1 MLNKSEGNFFLK
13 MFSRKSKLNGDLPKP
28 PTKAEILEDLE
39 TFSLDHIALDRTRRR
54 FGDENS
60 IGAFSTSDSSLNAGD
75 SSKTGKRESKDP
87 ENELN
92 EWWDT
97 FEKFL
102 SDIDKLELYK
112 KQLDVKKNNFA
123 KLDESIGLMA
133 DEMQTR
139 INDSLQKAMDEI
151 PDSEQD
157 LK

>member
-1 MLNKSEGNFFLK
+1 

-54 FGDENS
+54 FGDETS
-60 IGAFSTSDSSLNAGD
+60 IGAFSTSELSLNAGD
-75 SSKTGKRESKDP
+75 SSKTGKRENKDP

-133 DEMQTR
+133 DEIQTR